1 LAGLGRKVFNSGDIL
16 LASEV
21 QGYLQDQSVMVFED
35 AAARGSAIPSPTEGM
50 VTFRKDDNALEVYD
64 GAAFNPV
71 GTEPGLVH
79 INTTSFSAV
88 ASQSI
93 NDVFSADYDNYRILI
108 RATASANVNINIR
121 YRVSGSDD
129 TTSNY
134 GAAVLNLRTGSTTPT
149 GGRTANLGHIGFFGS
164 STRSGNISSDIFS
177 PFASVETSYNSISTG
192 DDTSFTWLTV
202 VAGNFAL
209 TTSFTGFTI
218 FPTSGNITGSVSVY
232 GI

>member
-79 INTTSFSAV
+79 IVTVTDSAV
-88 ASQSI
+88 ASISV
-93 NDVFSADYDNYRILI
+93 NDCFSSTFNSYRINLKLLGST
-108 RATASANVNINIR
+108 TADADFR
-121 YRVSGSDD
+121 FRVAGADNS
-129 TTSNY
+129 TSNY
-134 GAAVLNLRTGSTTPT
+134 TTQVLVQNNTSVSSARGTGSFFGRVQRLDSSDENFGIMDIKNPFQALKPT
-149 GGRTANLGHIGFFGS
+149 GLGFISFG
-164 STRSGNISSDIFS
+164 G
-177 PFASVETSYNSISTG
+177 ASIEASYKAFYFN
-192 DDTSFTWLTV
+192 
-202 VAGNFAL
+202 L
-209 TTSFTGFTI
+209 TTSFTGFSILASTG
-218 FPTSGNITGSVSVY
+218 TLTGSVSVY
-232 GI
+232 GYKE

>member
-79 INTTSFSAV
+79 IETQSPSGVASFSF
-88 ASQSI
+88 S
-93 NDVFSADYDNYRILI
+93 NDIFTSAYDNYFLIGYFTSTASNYILGRVRAAGSDI
-108 RATASANVNINIR
+108 STTTYTQQKTDFGATSVATSRATGATSFELGFASTGNSELHCYIFKPKLALPTAFQSQNIR
-121 YRVSGSDD
+121 NSGTPVVQ
-129 TTSNY
+129 TTLGYNT
-134 GAAVLNLRTGSTTPT
+134 NSTAYDSLSLIM
-149 GGRTANLGHIGFFGS
+149 G
-164 STRSGNISSDIFS
+164 SGNMTGVFS
-177 PFASVETSYNSISTG
+177 VFGVKK
-192 DDTSFTWLTV
+192 
-202 VAGNFAL
+202 
-209 TTSFTGFTI
+209 
-218 FPTSGNITGSVSVY
+218 
-232 GI
+232 